1 MEKNARGIFHKGT
14 QNEELGLE
22 FEASAAESAR
32 RREGASGKEYRNALK
47 ELYRSTEKKRS

>member
-1 MEKNARGIFHKGT
+1 MEKNVREIFHKGT